1 MKFPEAHD
9 FEYVSEFQHWFAS
22 IENEWT
28 DVLISSV
35 DAEHFPEQHLQF
47 LKHAEPVLPELI
59 IFGAVYVQKLSVLN
73 LGEGSLNAIRYNTFN
88 NISYIELQ
96 YVFDQDPYHVW
107 SAGFEKNP
115 SQGYLI
121 DVTTEALD
129 YGFSA
134 IILHREPL

>member
-1 MKFPEAHD
+1 MKLPEEHD

-28 DVLISSV
+28 DVLIPSADV
-35 DAEHFPEQHLQF
+35 EHFPIQHLQF
-47 LKHAEPVLPELI
+47 LKHAEPVLPELV
-59 IFGAVYVQKLSVLN
+59 IFGAVYIQKFSALN
-73 LGEGSLNAIRYNTFN
+73 LGEGSLHTIRYNTFN
-88 NISYIELQ
+88 DISYIELQ

-107 SAGFEKNP
+107 SAGFEKNTL
-115 SQGYLI
+115 QGYLI
-121 DVTTEALD
+121 DVAITELD

>member
-1 MKFPEAHD
+1 MKFPEVYD
-9 FEYVSEFQHWFAS
+9 FKYVSEFQHWFAS

-107 SAGFEKNP
+107 SAGFEKIP
-115 SQGYLI
+115 LQGYLI
-121 DVTTEALD
+121 DVTTEELD

>member
-1 MKFPEAHD
+1 MKFPEVYD

-28 DVLISSV
+28 DVLIPSV
-35 DAEHFPEQHLQF
+35 DAEQFPKQHLQF
-47 LKHAEPVLPELI
+47 LKYAEPVLPELI

-73 LGEGSLNAIRYNTFN
+73 LGESSLNAIRYNTFN
-88 NISYIELQ
+88 DISYIELQ
-96 YVFDQDPYHVW
+96 YVFDQDTYHVW

-115 SQGYLI
+115 LQGYLI